1 MSTNYKATQLKV
13 IIGYVLLIL
22 LLVYSVNYI
31 YQKMNILT
39 ESETYEDKL
48 NEQRRITYRVLS
60 QLYQAEVI
68 GQSVSAGQQSE
79 FRRYQCALDS
89 SRQAIEDLQ
98 AIQSDEIQANRLDT
112 IVFLLKRKEWN
123 MYNLLQAMNEANTG
137 QIYQQKIERIIQ
149 RQDTLTVPRP
159 QENTA
164 EGRRPREILRGQAE
178 TSGILQAAG
187 GSLRASQGGL
197 HTGHQ
202 HTTRTGDRHTGQCL

>member
-149 RQDTLTVPRP
+149 RQDTLTVPAPRKYS
-159 QENTA
+159 
-164 EGRRPREILRGQAE
+164 RRSSSARNPTWSSRNVRDSSSGWRKSSCLPRKTPRWSPTHNANW
-178 TSGILQAAG
+178 
-187 GSLRASQGGL
+187 
-197 HTGHQ
+197 
-202 HTTRTGDRHTGQCL
+202 

>member
-149 RQDTLTVPRP
+149 R
-159 QENTA
+159 
-164 EGRRPREILRGQAE
+164 
-178 TSGILQAAG
+178 
-187 GSLRASQGGL
+187 
-197 HTGHQ
+197 
-202 HTTRTGDRHTGQCL
+202 